1 MRNFNRNNLLS
12 FFTFFILLLIIMFLY
27 YLFKFKIWTYRS
39 YSIIKDTDYIYQ
51 VIVPTIQKELF
62 LDNNYLY
69 FNNEKYTYEVI
80 NFDTVD
86 KNIIFTL
93 EFAKKL
99 DSKNKIESIT
109 IQDTKKTLFSL
120 IIDCWR
126 DNEKI
131 KE

>member
-1 MRNFNRNNLLS
+1 MRNFNRNNLLN

>member
-1 MRNFNRNNLLS
+1 MRNFNRNNLLN

-27 YLFKFKIWTYRS
+27 YLFKFKIWTYKS

-69 FNNEKYTYEVI
+69 FNNEKYTYEII

-99 DSKNKIESIT
+99 DSKNKIESIM

-131 KE
+131 KK

>member
-1 MRNFNRNNLLS
+1 MRNFNRNNLLN
-12 FFTFFILLLIIMFLY
+12 FFTFFILVLVIMFLY
-27 YLFKFKIWTYRS
+27 YLLKFKIWTYKS

>member
-1 MRNFNRNNLLS
+1 MRNFNRNNLLN

-27 YLFKFKIWTYRS
+27 YLFKFKIWTYKS

-69 FNNEKYTYEVI
+69 FNNEKYTYEII

>member
-1 MRNFNRNNLLS
+1 MRNFNRNNLLN

-27 YLFKFKIWTYRS
+27 YLFKFKIWTYKS

-69 FNNEKYTYEVI
+69 FNNEKYTYEII
-80 NFDTVD
+80 NYDTVD

-93 EFAKKL
+93 EFNK
-99 DSKNKIESIT
+99 KIESKNNIETIT
-109 IQDTKKTLFSL
+109 IQDVKKTLFSL

-126 DNEKI
+126 DNEKT
-131 KE
+131 K

>member
-1 MRNFNRNNLLS
+1 MRNFNRNNLLN

-27 YLFKFKIWTYRS
+27 YLFKFKIWTYKS

-69 FNNEKYTYEVI
+69 FNNEKYTYEII

-131 KE
+131 KK

>member
-1 MRNFNRNNLLS
+1 MRNFNRNNLLN
-12 FFTFFILLLIIMFLY
+12 FFTFFILLLIIIFLY
-27 YLFKFKIWTYRS
+27 YLFKFKIWTYKS

-99 DSKNKIESIT
+99 DTKNKIESIT
-109 IQDTKKTLFSL
+109 I
-120 IIDCWR
+120 
-126 DNEKI
+126 
-131 KE
+131 